1 MLRGVSSGSS
11 AWVYFEGAQALC
23 TAVVVVLARAVVV
36 VLARAADSQFTSV
49 SLRAV

>member
-23 TAVVVVLARAVVV
+23 TAVVVVLARA
-36 VLARAADSQFTSV
+36 ADSQFTSV